1 MPLELELENLELEH
15 LPFLIV
21 IQILFFGQ
29 LRFEFYNFELNSHLT
44 REFTPHLTSWFS
56 TTKGLDFEKMA
67 RDRLILIT

>member
-29 LRFEFYNFELNSHLT
+29 LRFEFYNFELKPYLWIVDKKYTN
-44 REFTPHLTSWFS
+44 R
-56 TTKGLDFEKMA
+56 
-67 RDRLILIT
+67 